1 MLTRALSLNG
11 GVQMRMEE
19 MSASHHVDSGTDHDD
34 LSGIIDW
41 GNKVDRQR
49 EVRSQTQLSAAPLGT
64 FKVSIT
70 NWRELNS
77 RVSFPPFRVACPVAG
92 SCRSRRA
99 RPRHAKRS
107 APKATQETRYKEHAA
122 TCGRK

>member
-1 MLTRALSLNG
+1 
-11 GVQMRMEE
+11 MRMEE

-49 EVRSQTQLSAAPLGT
+49 EVRSQTQLSAALICT
-64 FKVSIT
+64 FKILI
-70 NWRELNS
+70 ELAGTELLCL
-77 RVSFPPFRVACPVAG
+77 VPPPCVACHVAG